1 MTLPA
6 RLLHSQCATPARHFN
21 IIGNFSFFLSLGKL
35 PKSAKLCGVK
45 HPDPAQKVE
54 GTTATTPTKVAAF
67 FDLDKTIIAMS
78 STYAY
83 GREFMNSG
91 LISPVEALQLSL
103 AQATYMFAGH
113 TSEQM
118 DNTRDQLT
126 AMIRGWEVQQVRSI
140 AEETMHSVVTPTIYA
155 EARELI
161 EHHQELGHDVII
173 ISASVKE
180 LVEPIARELG
190 VRKTVTTVLEA
201 HDGMYTGEV
210 LFYCKGDA
218 KAQSILDLAEANNYD
233 LSLSFAYSDSF
244 TDLPMLE
251 AVGNPA
257 AVNPDRALKKI
268 ALEQGWK
275 ILSFKN
281 PEPLF
286 QMPSTRDVGIGTG
299 VVAGIAAVA
308 AGSIWWMKRAR
319 RGSA

>member
-1 MTLPA
+1 MNNPDFSPLA
-6 RLLHSQCATPARHFN
+6 RPGTGDADRATP
-21 IIGNFSFFLSLGKL
+21 
-35 PKSAKLCGVK
+35 
-45 HPDPAQKVE
+45 
-54 GTTATTPTKVAAF
+54 GTVAAF

-126 AMIRGWEVQQVRSI
+126 AMVRGWDVQQVRSI
-140 AEETMHSVVTPTIYA
+140 AEETMHTVVTPTIYA

-161 EHHQELGHDVII
+161 DYHRERGHDVII
-173 ISASVKE
+173 ISASVRE
-180 LVEPIARELG
+180 LVEPIAKELG
-190 VRKTVTTVLEA
+190 VTRTVNTILEA
-201 HDGMYTGEV
+201 VDGRYTGEV
-210 LFYCKGDA
+210 LFYCKGAA
-218 KAQSILDLAEANNYD
+218 KQQAIFDLAEEHGYD
-233 LSLSFAYSDSF
+233 LESSFAYSDAF
-244 TDLPMLE
+244 TDVPMLE
-251 AVGNPA
+251 TVGNPV
-257 AVNPDRALKKI
+257 AVNPDRALKKT
-268 ALEQGWK
+268 ALERGWT

-299 VVAGIAAVA
+299 VVAGLAAMA
-308 AGSIWWMKRAR
+308 AGGIWWVKRAR
-319 RGSA
+319 RGTA

>member
-1 MTLPA
+1 
-6 RLLHSQCATPARHFN
+6 
-21 IIGNFSFFLSLGKL
+21 
-35 PKSAKLCGVK
+35 
-45 HPDPAQKVE
+45 
-54 GTTATTPTKVAAF
+54 
-67 FDLDKTIIAMS
+67 MS

-83 GREFMNSG
+83 GREFMSSG

-103 AQATYMFAGH
+103 AQATYMVAGH

-126 AMIRGWEVQQVRSI
+126 AMIRGWDVQQVRSI
-140 AEETMHSVVTPTIYA
+140 AEETMHTVVTPTIYA

-180 LVEPIARELG
+180 LVEPIAKELG
-190 VRKTVTTVLEA
+190 VEKTVTTILESE
-201 HDGMYTGEV
+201 DGLYTGDV
-210 LFYCKGDA
+210 LFYCKGAA
-218 KAQSILDLAEANNYD
+218 KAQSILDLAKAHNYD
-233 LSLSFAYSDSF
+233 LSQSHAYSDSF

-251 AVGNPA
+251 AVGNPT

-268 ALEQGWK
+268 ALERGWK

-286 QMPSTRDVGIGTG
+286 QMPSTREVSIGTG

-308 AGSIWWMKRAR
+308 AGSIWWMRRAR
-319 RGSA
+319 HGSA

>member
-1 MTLPA
+1 MNNPDFSPQGVPQDSPQGHLNQGDP
-6 RLLHSQCATPARHFN
+6 RRATP
-21 IIGNFSFFLSLGKL
+21 G
-35 PKSAKLCGVK
+35 
-45 HPDPAQKVE
+45 
-54 GTTATTPTKVAAF
+54 KVAAF

-103 AQATYMFAGH
+103 AQATYMLAGH

-126 AMIRGWEVQQVRSI
+126 AMVSGWDVQQVRSI
-140 AEETMHSVVTPTIYA
+140 AEETMHTVVTPTIYA

-180 LVEPIARELG
+180 LVEPIAKELG
-190 VRKTVTTVLEA
+190 VDHTVNTILESI
-201 HDGMYTGEV
+201 DGRYTGEV

-218 KAQSILDLAEANNYD
+218 KREAIFQMARTHGYD
-233 LSLSFAYSDSF
+233 LDRSYAYSDAF
-244 TDLPMLE
+244 TDVPMLE
-251 AVGNPA
+251 TVGNPV
-257 AVNPDRALKKI
+257 AVNPDRALKKT
-268 ALEQGWK
+268 ALERGWK
-275 ILSFKN
+275 MLSFKN

-286 QMPSTRDVGIGTG
+286 QLPSSRDVGIGTG
-299 VVAGIAAVA
+299 VVAGLAAVA
-308 AGSIWWMKRAR
+308 ACGIWWMKRTR
-319 RGSA
+319 RGTA

>member
-1 MTLPA
+1 MNQEEHGIAAQSSAAGSSEPSQPA
-6 RLLHSQCATPARHFN
+6 KPPR
-21 IIGNFSFFLSLGKL
+21 
-35 PKSAKLCGVK
+35 V
-45 HPDPAQKVE
+45 V
-54 GTTATTPTKVAAF
+54 AF

-103 AQATYMFAGH
+103 AQATYMLAGH

-126 AMIRGWEVQQVRSI
+126 AMIRGWDVQQVRTI
-140 AEETMHSVVTPTIYA
+140 AEETMHTVVTPTIYA

-161 EHHQELGHDVII
+161 EYHQACGHDVII

-190 VRKTVTTVLEA
+190 VEKTVTTVLESEE
-201 HDGMYTGEV
+201 GRFTGEV
-210 LFYCKGDA
+210 LYYCKGSA
-218 KAQSILDLAEANNYD
+218 KAQSIMELAARDNYDLAESY
-233 LSLSFAYSDSF
+233 AYSDSF

-251 AVGNPA
+251 AVGHPT
-257 AVNPDRALKKI
+257 AVNPDRALKKT
-268 ALEQGWK
+268 ALERGWE

-286 QMPSTRDVGIGTG
+286 QMPSSRDVGIGTG

-308 AGSIWWMKRAR
+308 AGSLWWVRRSR
-319 RGSA
+319 RGTA

>member
-1 MTLPA
+1 MPPQGI
-6 RLLHSQCATPARHFN
+6 SQGTHAATP
-21 IIGNFSFFLSLGKL
+21 K
-35 PKSAKLCGVK
+35 
-45 HPDPAQKVE
+45 
-54 GTTATTPTKVAAF
+54 KVAAF

-126 AMIRGWEVQQVRSI
+126 AMIRGWDVMQVSSI
-140 AEETMHSVVTPTIYA
+140 AEDTMQTVVTPTIYA

-173 ISASVKE
+173 VSASVKE
-180 LVEPIARELG
+180 LVEPIAAELG
-190 VRKTVTTVLEA
+190 VAKTVTTVLESQ
-201 HDGMYTGEV
+201 DGRYTGEV
-210 LFYCKGDA
+210 LFYCKGEA
-218 KAQSILDLAEANNYD
+218 KSKAIVELAHENNYD
-233 LSLSFAYSDSF
+233 LDASFAYSDSF

-251 AVGNPA
+251 TVGNPT
-257 AVNPDRALKKI
+257 AVNPDRPLKKT
-268 ALEQGWK
+268 ALERGWK
-275 ILSFKN
+275 IMSFKN

-286 QMPSTRDVGIGTG
+286 QLPSTRDVGIGTG
-299 VVAGIAAVA
+299 VVAGIAVVA
-308 AGSIWWMKRAR
+308 AGSIWWVRRAR
-319 RGSA
+319 RGTA

>member
-1 MTLPA
+1 MNNPDHPYQDGPHDGGSTP
-6 RLLHSQCATPARHFN
+6 ATP
-21 IIGNFSFFLSLGKL
+21 S
-35 PKSAKLCGVK
+35 
-45 HPDPAQKVE
+45 
-54 GTTATTPTKVAAF
+54 KVAAF

-91 LISPVEALQLSL
+91 LISPVEALQLTL
-103 AQATYMFAGH
+103 AQATYMLAGH

-126 AMIRGWEVQQVRSI
+126 AMVSGWDVQQVRSI
-140 AEETMHSVVTPTIYA
+140 AEETMHTVVTPTIYA

-161 EHHQELGHDVII
+161 EHHQSLGHDVII

-190 VRKTVTTVLEA
+190 VSKTVNTILESE
-201 HDGMYTGEV
+201 DGRYTGEV
-210 LFYCKGDA
+210 LFYCKGEA
-218 KAQSILDLAEANNYD
+218 KARSILELAEENGY
-233 LSLSFAYSDSF
+233 SLDASFAYSDAF
-244 TDLPMLE
+244 TDLTMLE
-251 AVGNPA
+251 TVGNPV
-257 AVNPDRALKKI
+257 AVNPDRALKKT
-268 ALEQGWK
+268 ALERGWK

-286 QMPSTRDVGIGTG
+286 QMPSSRDVGIGTG

-308 AGSIWWMKRAR
+308 AGSLWWIKRAK

>member
-1 MTLPA
+1 MAQGDST
-6 RLLHSQCATPARHFN
+6 RATPRR
-21 IIGNFSFFLSLGKL
+21 
-35 PKSAKLCGVK
+35 
-45 HPDPAQKVE
+45 
-54 GTTATTPTKVAAF
+54 VAAF

-83 GREFMNSG
+83 GREFMQSG
-91 LISPVEALQLSL
+91 LISPVTALQLSL

-126 AMIRGWEVQQVRSI
+126 AMVRGWDVQQVRTI
-140 AEETMHSVVTPTIYA
+140 AEETMQTVVTPTIYA

-161 EHHQELGHDVII
+161 DYHRERGHDVII

-190 VRKTVTTVLEA
+190 VSQTVSTTLETI
-201 HDGMYTGEV
+201 DGRYTGEV
-210 LFYCKGDA
+210 LFYCKGAA
-218 KAQSILDLAEANNYD
+218 KQQAILDLSEQHGYD
-233 LSLSFAYSDSF
+233 LAASYAYSDAA
-244 TDLPMLE
+244 TDLPMLDI
-251 AVGNPA
+251 VGHPV

-268 ALEQGWK
+268 ALERGWD

-286 QMPSTRDVGIGTG
+286 QMPSTREMGIGTG
-299 VVAGIAAVA
+299 VVAGIAAVT
-308 AGSIWWMKRAR
+308 AGSIWWARRTR

>member
-1 MTLPA
+1 MSNSDHPETRAPGDAAINPNGTPMPGESTPGDADGASKAASISGA
-6 RLLHSQCATPARHFN
+6 RKEN
-21 IIGNFSFFLSLGKL
+21 
-35 PKSAKLCGVK
+35 
-45 HPDPAQKVE
+45 
-54 GTTATTPTKVAAF
+54 TPTRVAAF

-118 DNTRDQLT
+118 DNTRNQLT
-126 AMIRGWEVQQVRSI
+126 AMVSGWDVAQVRTI

-161 EHHQELGHDVII
+161 EFHQEQGHDVII
-173 ISASVKE
+173 VSASVRE
-180 LVEPIARELG
+180 LVEPIAEELG
-190 VRKTVTTVLEA
+190 VSQTVNTVLETRNGA
-201 HDGMYTGEV
+201 YTGEV
-210 LFYCKGDA
+210 LFYCKGGA
-218 KAQSILDLAEANNYD
+218 KARAIEDLAGVNGYD
-233 LSLSFAYSDSF
+233 LPSCFAYSDSF

-251 AVGNPA
+251 IVGHPS
-257 AVNPDRALKKI
+257 AVNPDRGLKKV
-268 ALEQGWK
+268 ALERGWK

-286 QMPSTRDVGIGTG
+286 QLPSTREVGIGTG
-299 VVAGIAAVA
+299 VVAGLAAVA
-308 AGSIWWMKRAR
+308 AGGIWWVKRSR
-319 RGSA
+319 HSG

>member
-1 MTLPA
+1 MTNPD
-6 RLLHSQCATPARHFN
+6 
-21 IIGNFSFFLSLGKL
+21 FSPHG
-35 PKSAKLCGVK
+35 PHNAV
-45 HPDPAQKVE
+45 AQ
-54 GTTATTPTKVAAF
+54 GDSTRAAPRRVAAF

-83 GREFMNSG
+83 GREFMQNG
-91 LISPVEALQLSL
+91 LISPVTALQLSL

-126 AMIRGWEVQQVRSI
+126 AMVRGWDVQQVRTI
-140 AEETMHSVVTPTIYA
+140 AEETMQTVVTPTIYA

-161 EHHQELGHDVII
+161 DYHRERGHDVII

-190 VRKTVTTVLEA
+190 VNQTVSTTLETI
-201 HDGMYTGEV
+201 DGRYTGEV
-210 LFYCKGDA
+210 LFYCKGAA
-218 KAQSILDLAEANNYD
+218 KQQAILSLADQHGYD
-233 LSLSFAYSDSF
+233 LQSSYAYSDAA
-244 TDLPMLE
+244 TDIPMLDI
-251 AVGNPA
+251 VGHPV
-257 AVNPDRALKKI
+257 AVNPDRALKKV
-268 ALEQGWK
+268 ALERGWD

-286 QMPSTRDVGIGTG
+286 QMPSTREMGIGTG
-299 VVAGIAAVA
+299 VVAGIAAVT
-308 AGSIWWMKRAR
+308 AGGIWWARRAR

>member
-1 MTLPA
+1 MN
-6 RLLHSQCATPARHFN
+6 Q
-21 IIGNFSFFLSLGKL
+21 
-35 PKSAKLCGVK
+35 
-45 HPDPAQKVE
+45 PDPAQNLQ
-54 GTTATTPTKVAAF
+54 GTHATTPTKVAAF

-91 LISPVEALQLSL
+91 LISPSVALQLSL

-140 AEETMHSVVTPTIYA
+140 AEETMHTVVTPTIYA

-180 LVEPIARELG
+180 LVEPIAKELG
-190 VRKTVTTVLEA
+190 VSKTVTTILEA
-201 HDGMYTGEV
+201 QDGMYTGEV
-210 LFYCKGDA
+210 LFYCKGEA
-218 KAQSILDLAEANNYD
+218 KAQSMVDLAKSNGYD
-233 LSLSFAYSDSF
+233 LSQSFAYSDSF

-251 AVGNPA
+251 MVGNPT

-268 ALEQGWK
+268 ALERGWK

-286 QMPSTRDVGIGTG
+286 QMPSTREVSIGTG

-308 AGSIWWMKRAR
+308 AGSIWWVKRAR

>member
-1 MTLPA
+1 MHQSDQAP
-6 RLLHSQCATPARHFN
+6 N
-21 IIGNFSFFLSLGKL
+21 
-35 PKSAKLCGVK
+35 
-45 HPDPAQKVE
+45 
-54 GTTATTPTKVAAF
+54 TTGAHANTPTKVAAF

-91 LISPVEALQLSL
+91 LITAAEALQLSL
-103 AQATYMFAGH
+103 AQATYMLAGH

-126 AMIRGWEVQQVRSI
+126 AMIRGWDVQQVRSI
-140 AEETMHSVVTPTIYA
+140 AEETMHTVVTPTIYA

-161 EHHQELGHDVII
+161 EYHQEQGHDVII

-190 VRKTVTTVLEA
+190 VEKTVTTILDS
-201 HDGMYTGEV
+201 HGGLYTGDV
-210 LFYCKGDA
+210 LFYCKGEA
-218 KAQSILDLAEANNYD
+218 KAQAIFDLADANNYD
-233 LSLSFAYSDSF
+233 LSRSFAYSDSF
-244 TDLPMLE
+244 TDAPMLD
-251 AVGNPA
+251 AVGYPH
-257 AVNPDRALKKI
+257 AVNPDRALKKK

-286 QMPSTRDVGIGTG
+286 QMPSSRDVGIGTS

-308 AGSIWWMKRAR
+308 AGGIWWMRRTR
-319 RGSA
+319 RGTA

>member
-1 MTLPA
+1 MNNPDFSPPGQPDTGDTD
-6 RLLHSQCATPARHFN
+6 RATP
-21 IIGNFSFFLSLGKL
+21 
-35 PKSAKLCGVK
+35 
-45 HPDPAQKVE
+45 
-54 GTTATTPTKVAAF
+54 GTVAAF

-126 AMIRGWEVQQVRSI
+126 TMVRGWDVQQVRTI
-140 AEETMHSVVTPTIYA
+140 AEETMQTVVTPTIYA
-155 EARELI
+155 EARDLI
-161 EHHQELGHDVII
+161 DYHRERGHDVII
-173 ISASVKE
+173 ISASVRE
-180 LVEPIARELG
+180 LVEPIATELG
-190 VRKTVTTVLEA
+190 VTRTVNTILEA
-201 HDGMYTGEV
+201 VDGRYTGEV
-210 LFYCKGDA
+210 LFYCKGAA
-218 KAQSILDLAEANNYD
+218 KQQAIFDLAAEHGYD
-233 LSLSFAYSDSF
+233 LDSSFAYSDAF

-251 AVGNPA
+251 TVGNPV
-257 AVNPDRALKKI
+257 AVNPDRALKKA
-268 ALEQGWK
+268 ALERGWT

-299 VVAGIAAVA
+299 VVAGIAAMA
-308 AGSIWWMKRAR
+308 AGGIWWVKRTR

>member
-1 MTLPA
+1 M
-6 RLLHSQCATPARHFN
+6 
-21 IIGNFSFFLSLGKL
+21 
-35 PKSAKLCGVK
+35 
-45 HPDPAQKVE
+45 
-54 GTTATTPTKVAAF
+54 AAF

-91 LISPVEALQLSL
+91 LISPVEALQLTL
-103 AQATYMFAGH
+103 AQATYMLAGH

-126 AMIRGWEVQQVRSI
+126 AMIRGWDVQQVRTI
-140 AEETMHSVVTPTIYA
+140 AEETMHTVVTPTIYA

-161 EHHQELGHDVII
+161 EYHQERGHDVII

-190 VRKTVTTVLEA
+190 VEQTVTTVLESEE
-201 HDGMYTGEV
+201 GRFTGEV
-210 LFYCKGDA
+210 LYYCKGDA
-218 KAQSILDLAEANNYD
+218 KAQSILELAARENYD
-233 LSLSFAYSDSF
+233 LDASYAYSDSF

-251 AVGNPA
+251 SVGHPT
-257 AVNPDRALKKI
+257 AVNPDRALKKT
-268 ALEQGWK
+268 ALERGWE

-286 QMPSTRDVGIGTG
+286 QMPSSRDVGIGTG
-299 VVAGIAAVA
+299 VVAGLAAVA
-308 AGSIWWMKRAR
+308 AGGFWWMRRSR
-319 RGSA
+319 RGTA

>member
-1 MTLPA
+1 MNNPDFSPQGDLDKGDTP
-6 RLLHSQCATPARHFN
+6 RATP
-21 IIGNFSFFLSLGKL
+21 G
-35 PKSAKLCGVK
+35 
-45 HPDPAQKVE
+45 
-54 GTTATTPTKVAAF
+54 KVAAF

-83 GREFMNSG
+83 GREFLNSG

-126 AMIRGWEVQQVRSI
+126 AMVRGWDVQQVRTI
-140 AEETMHSVVTPTIYA
+140 AEETMHTVVTPTIYA

-161 EHHQELGHDVII
+161 EYHQERGHDVII

-190 VRKTVTTVLEA
+190 VDNTVNTILESSE
-201 HDGMYTGEV
+201 GRYTGEV

-218 KAQSILDLAEANNYD
+218 KRQAIFDMAETHDYDLAR
-233 LSLSFAYSDSF
+233 SFAYSDAF
-244 TDLPMLE
+244 TDVPMLE
-251 AVGNPA
+251 TVGNPV
-257 AVNPDRALKKI
+257 AVNPDRALKKT
-268 ALEQGWK
+268 ALERGWK

-286 QMPSTRDVGIGTG
+286 QLPSSRDMGIGTG
-299 VVAGIAAVA
+299 VVAGLAAVA
-308 AGSIWWMKRAR
+308 AGGIWWVKRTR